1 MITNINY
8 AHAKNFNNLKQI
20 ALAKS
25 EIINNTKQNGFIIL
39 NADSN
44 FFNLHK
50 SISKKRKLKILSFA
64 INNHNANIKLIS
76 VKKITNKFKA
86 TIRVNNLVT
95 YFYISNNFQSNISNI
110 LASVTVMSI
119 FFDISKLNKNIFLG
133 FKTPAGRGDIN
144 KIKINNKILNLIDES
159 YNSNPLSLK
168 SAIINFDKMKVH
180 KGKKY
185 LLLGDMLELGKHSK
199 ELHRFIAPLIN
210 KTNIDKV
217 YVKGKMVSQI
227 FNNISN
233 QKKGKIIFDSSEIIK
248 LIRNDLNNNDYLM
261 IKASN
266 ATGFN
271 KLVKGLKGYH

>member
-1 MITNINY
+1 VITNINY

-50 SISKKRKLKILSFA
+50 NISKKRKLKILSFA

-110 LASVTVMSI
+110 LASVAVMSI

-133 FKTPAGRGDIN
+133 FKTPVGRGDIN

-199 ELHRFIAPLIN
+199 KLHQHI
-210 KTNIDKV
+210 
-217 YVKGKMVSQI
+217 
-227 FNNISN
+227 
-233 QKKGKIIFDSSEIIK
+233 GKIINDTKIDKIFVKGSEVLFTYNSVLKKKKGSVLSSNSQIID
-248 LIRNDLNNNDYLM
+248 LIKNDLNNNDYLM
-261 IKASN
+261 VKASN
-266 ATGFN
+266 ATGLN
-271 KLVKGLKGYH
+271 KIVSNIKGSN